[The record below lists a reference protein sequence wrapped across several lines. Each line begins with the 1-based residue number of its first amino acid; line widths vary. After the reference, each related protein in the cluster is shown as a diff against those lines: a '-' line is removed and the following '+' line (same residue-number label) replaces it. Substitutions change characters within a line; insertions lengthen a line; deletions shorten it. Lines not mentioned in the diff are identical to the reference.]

1 MVVVDLKE
9 LSAFGDEENAFFVL
23 SVDGQGGQVA
33 EVQLHDV
40 VAQPGDYL
48 QVVDG
53 DCFFEEGEGLV
64 VGGAFA
70 HFFEFEEG
78 VLLNEEGLEVEQ
90 PHEVGVVFVVLG
102 HLVFLYLAALLQ
114 HVVVLLSELKNEVGV
129 AVLVEAAHYSVRQQE
144 AEGVL
149 ELEALADEDER
160 RDSCFLLL
168 LPAHCPHSV
177 LLQSAVV
184 RVDLLRELQMHVV
197 EVDAG
202 GVFVVV
208 HGGYGEGGDRQ

>member
-1 MVVVDLKE
+1 M
-9 LSAFGDEENAFFVL
+9 
-23 SVDGQGGQVA
+23 
-33 EVQLHDV
+33 QLHDV
-40 VAQPGDYL
+40 VAQPCDYL

-78 VLLNEEGLEVEQ
+78 IFLNKEGLEVEQ
-90 PHEVGVVFVVLG
+90 PHEVGVVLVVLG

-129 AVLVEAAHYSVRQQE
+129 AFLVEAAHYAVRQQE

-160 RDSCFLLL
+160 RDRCLLL
-168 LPAHCPHSV
+168 LFPAHCTHPV

-184 RVDLLRELQMHVV
+184 RVDFFRELQVHVV

-208 HGGYGEGGDRQ
+208 HGGDGEGGDRQ